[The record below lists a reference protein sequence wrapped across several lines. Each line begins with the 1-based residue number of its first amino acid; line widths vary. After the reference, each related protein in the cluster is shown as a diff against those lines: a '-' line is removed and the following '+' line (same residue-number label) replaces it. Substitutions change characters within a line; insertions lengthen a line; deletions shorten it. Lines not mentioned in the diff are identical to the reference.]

1 MELVLKTDSEE
12 KAAMII
18 AFAKKLDV
26 LVVETKSPSVLDAET
41 REALRQ
47 KILSF
52 PPEESHRSKLS
63 SLLAGSIDKEK
74 AAELHKELE
83 IIRGEWE

>member
-18 AFAKKLDV
+18 ALAKKLDV
-26 LVVETKSPSVLDAET
+26 LVIETKSRSVLDLEE
-41 REALRQ
+41 REALKQ
-47 KILSF
+47 KILF
-52 PPEESHRSKLS
+52 FQPAEPNKSKLS
-63 SLLAGSIDKEK
+63 SLLAGSINKEK

-83 IIRGEWE
+83 IIRGEWD